1 MASHHH
7 KHHHQEVSGKNL
19 GLSILLNVSITIAE
33 AIGGF
38 ISGSMALLSDAT
50 HNLSD
55 VISLLISL
63 IANKLTKKKAT
74 TNYTYGFRRSEIVA
88 AFVNSGTLIVLALM
102 ILVNGVK
109 RLYNPEDID
118 ANWIVWLA
126 IASIA
131 VNGISVLFIKKDA
144 EKNINIKSAYL
155 HLFSDMLTSIAVL
168 IGGLCIKFFGWT
180 FIDQIFSI
188 GIAIYLII
196 VSWQIFKSALKII
209 MQFTPEDIK
218 PEEIASEIAKI
229 NNVKN
234 IHHIH
239 IWQIN
244 EHDIMLEAH
253 IDLNQDIKISNY
265 EKIMQ
270 QIKEILKR
278 HNISHSTLQP
288 EFSTDDNKQLV
299 ISH

>member
-109 RLYNPEDID
+109 RLYHPEDID
-118 ANWIVWLA
+118 ANWVIWLA